1 LEATL
6 AGYTPRALGAR
17 GGELVETVG
26 AGSLCNYSLLR
37 PTAVHAAAEKRIALL
52 IGNKDY
58 RPQ

>member
-1 LEATL
+1 L

-26 AGSLCNYSLLR
+26 PGSLCNYS
-37 PTAVHAAAEKRIALL
+37 IALANGSACGGR

-58 RPQ
+58 KAGVAHSPIL